1 MVFEVRENSQVG
13 ALRRSAVALAKELDL
28 DDKASGD
35 VAIAV
40 TEAATNLVKHAKDGE
55 VLLDPVGDSRRGVR
69 ILALDRGPGI
79 SNLSRALDDGYSSAG
94 SPGNGLG
101 AILRL
106 SDRFEIHSAPDVG
119 TALLSEI
126 WADKKALSN
135 LGPVAVHPQ
144 VMVSG
149 ICLPKP
155 GEPVPGDAWACHN
168 LATGVS
174 IVMAD
179 GLGHGY
185 AAAEAAN
192 EAVRIFKDNPGEA
205 PATVLQLIHDALRK
219 TRGAAVALAEIDA
232 EKQLVRFAGVGN
244 IAAMILNGNKS
255 RSFVSHNGIVGHE
268 VRKVQEFSHPL
279 PPDSMLVM
287 HSDGLITH
295 WNLDRY
301 PGIQSKHPSLIAG
314 LLYRDFARRR
324 DDVTVVVAK
333 ANAQK

>member
-1 MVFEVRENSQVG
+1 MVFEVRETSQVG
-13 ALRRSAVALAKELDL
+13 ELRRSAAALARELELDEST
-28 DDKASGD
+28 SGA

-40 TEAATNLVKHAKDGE
+40 TEAATNLVKHAKNGE
-55 VLLDPVGDSRRGVR
+55 VLLDPMNDSRRGVR

-79 SNLSRALDDGYSSAG
+79 SDLSRALDDGYSSAG

-101 AILRL
+101 AIVRL
-106 SDRFEIHSAPDVG
+106 SNNFEIHSAPDVG
-119 TALLSEI
+119 TAVLSEI
-126 WADKKALSN
+126 WSDKKARADLAVEVRQVT
-135 LGPVAVHPQ
+135 VAGV
-144 VMVSG
+144 
-149 ICLPKP
+149 CLPKP
-155 GEPVPGDAWACHN
+155 GERVPGDAWASIQ
-168 LATGVS
+168 LPQGVR
-174 IVMAD
+174 IVVAD
-179 GLGHGY
+179 GLGHGH
-185 AAAEAAN
+185 AAAEAAD
-192 EAVRIFKDNPGEA
+192 EAVRIFKENPGEA

-219 TRGAAVALAEIDA
+219 TRGAAVAIAEINA
-232 EKQLVRFAGVGN
+232 EKSLVRFAGVGN

-268 VRKVQEFSHPL
+268 IRKIQEFSHPL
-279 PPDSMLVM
+279 PLDSMLVM

-333 ANAQK
+333 ANAPK